1 MFCGIINIM
10 NNIYLNKL
18 IRLIVAALIIVCA
31 LTFTAY
37 GKTQGPSTDI
47 LRNQLNDFISES
59 FENGMFDE
67 LHDKWFKLGN
77 EGKDLD
83 YDSLTGEN
91 GTITFGTKTIEPFIF
106 KLNGKYVGY
115 TMDIIFRFCKEY
127 GYKLEVKDYSSS
139 NTIVMAAGAN
149 KIDFGGSAISIT
161 EERKKSADFS
171 EPYFY
176 NSGGIIIR
184 KSDAEKYHDVDDLKG
199 KRIGTETGTLYPDLI
214 RSTIEDAE
222 VFEYNTTPDALT
234 ALQNNKIDAS
244 MEDHPILEYIG
255 LGYPDLM
262 LIKDMENGDKYG
274 FVFPKTN
281 ANTGLFA
288 GLKSSFEKTFIIGE
302 RWKEFG
308 KGITTTLLITLLSI
322 VIGAI
327 LGFAVYILCR
337 KGGKIPNAIKKVFAL
352 IIHGMPEVVL
362 LMIFYYIIFGKLDVT
377 GILVAVVVFSIL
389 FCINIEDMLTNA
401 VNAIDKGQFE
411 ASLALGYS
419 DRSTF
424 YKIILPES
432 LKYFLP
438 NFKSAV
444 VSQIK
449 STAIVGYIAV
459 QDLTKTSDIIRSST
473 YEAFFPLI
481 VTAIFYFLMVWVLTV
496 VVNKIE
502 INNASSMA
510 KTMKFLKGVDLHD
523 RD

>member
-1 MFCGIINIM
+1 M
-10 NNIYLNKL
+10 NNMNKNKL
-18 IRLIVAALIIVCA
+18 IKLITVALIIVCA
-31 LTFTAY
+31 LSLTAY
-37 GKTQGPSTDI
+37 GKSKSPSTDV
-47 LRNQLNDFISES
+47 LKSQLNDFITEG
-59 FENGMFDE
+59 FDNGMFDE

-91 GTITFGTKTIEPFIF
+91 GTVTFGTKTIEPFVF
-106 KLNGKYVGY
+106 KLNNEYVGY
-115 TMDIIFRFCKEY
+115 TIDIVFRFCKEY
-127 GYKLEVKDYSSS
+127 GYKLEIKDFTSTNS
-139 NTIVMAAGAN
+139 IVMAASSN

-161 EERKKSADFS
+161 EERKKSVDFS

-184 KSDAEKYHDVDDLKG
+184 KSDADKYHDVEDFAG
-199 KRIGTETGTLYPDLI
+199 KRFGTETGTVYPDLI
-214 RSTIEDAE
+214 RKTIKDVE
-222 VFEYNTTPDALT
+222 VLEYNTTPDALT

-255 LGYPDLM
+255 LGYPDLK

-274 FVFPKTN
+274 FVFPKEN
-281 ANTGLFA
+281 AGGGIIANF
-288 GLKSSFEKTFIIGE
+288 KSSFKKTFIIGE
-302 RWKEFG
+302 RWKEFE
-308 KGITTTLLITLLSI
+308 KGIATTLIITLLSI
-322 VIGAI
+322 VIGAL

-337 KGGKIPNAIKKVFAL
+337 KGGKVPNTIKKVFAL
-352 IIHGMPEVVL
+352 IVHGMPEVVL
-362 LMIFYYIIFGKLDVT
+362 LMIFYYIVFGKLDVT

-389 FCINIEDMLTNA
+389 FCINVEDMLTNA

-481 VTAIFYFLMVWVLTV
+481 VTAIFYFLMVWLLTV

-502 INNASSMA
+502 INTASSTD

>member
-1 MFCGIINIM
+1 MKKN
-10 NNIYLNKL
+10 
-18 IRLIVAALIIVCA
+18 RLIKLVIVALIIVSA
-31 LTFTAY
+31 LSFTVY
-37 GKTQGPSTDI
+37 GKSKTPSTDI
-47 LRNQLNDFISES
+47 LKSQLNDFIAEGFDS
-59 FENGMFDE
+59 GMFDE

-83 YDSLTGEN
+83 YDSLDGEN

-127 GYKLEVKDYSSS
+127 GYKLEVKDFSTS
-139 NTIVMAAGAN
+139 NTIVMAASTN

-161 EERKKSADFS
+161 EERKKSVDFS
-171 EPYFY
+171 DPYFY
-176 NSGGIIIR
+176 NSGGVIIR
-184 KSDAEKYHDVDDLKG
+184 KSDKDKYHDIKDLAGEK
-199 KRIGTETGTLYPDLI
+199 IGTETGTLYPELI
-214 RSTIEDAE
+214 RKTIKDAE
-222 VFEYNTTPDALT
+222 VLEYNTTPDALT
-234 ALQNNKIDAS
+234 ALQNNKIAAA

-274 FVFPKTN
+274 FVFPKEN
-281 ANTGLFA
+281 ASTGLIA
-288 GLKSSFEKTFIIGE
+288 SLKSSFEKTFIVGE

-308 KGITTTLLITLLSI
+308 RGITTTLLITLLSI
-322 VIGAI
+322 VIGTL
-327 LGFAVYILCR
+327 LGFAIYILCR
-337 KGGKIPNAIKKVFAL
+337 KGGKVPNAIKKVFAL
-352 IIHGMPEVVL
+352 IVHGMPEVVL
-362 LMIFYYIIFGKLDVT
+362 LMIFYYIVFGKLDVT

-389 FCINIEDMLTNA
+389 FCVNVEGMLANA

-419 DRSTF
+419 DRNTF
-424 YKIILPES
+424 YKIVLPES

-459 QDLTKTSDIIRSST
+459 QDLTKASDIIRSST

-481 VTAIFYFLMVWVLTV
+481 VTAIFYFLMVWLLTII
-496 VVNKIE
+496 VNKIE
-502 INNASSMA
+502 INNASSID